1 MRRLFIDSSVLF
13 SAAYSSRGH
22 ARDLI
27 IMAARGEVIL
37 LVSPLVLEETRRNL
51 EESAPETVELFD
63 LLVQTIPFEL
73 VQPTREDVLE
83 AARVVVF
90 KDAPI
95 LAAAKSSQAD
105 MLVTLDRKHLLD
117 KPMLVQYS
125 GVQIVTPKGAVDIIL
140 GHSNLLAG

>member
-1 MRRLFIDSSVLF
+1 MRLFIDSSVLF
-13 SAAYSSRGH
+13 SAAYSARGH

-27 IMAARGEVIL
+27 IMAAREEVIL
-37 LVSPLVLEETRRNL
+37 VVSPLVLEETRRNL
-51 EESAPETVELFD
+51 EESAPETVALFD
-63 LLVQTIPFEL
+63 LLVQTIPFDL
-73 VQPTREDVLE
+73 VQPTRGDVLE

-117 KPMLVQYS
+117 KPMLVQYL